1 MAQPLEK
8 SEIDEALKSL
18 EGWRYEDDH
27 LKRDFSFDD
36 FRESMTFITR
46 LSYEA
51 EDMVHHPEIFNV
63 YSTVNIA
70 LATHEADD
78 SVTEKDVE
86 LAGRIQT
93 IFNKY
98 FS

>member
-1 MAQPLEK
+1 MAQPLDK
-8 SEIDEALKSL
+8 SKIDDALTTL
-18 EGWRYEDDH
+18 DGWAYEDDQ
-27 LKRDFSFDD
+27 LKKEFSFDD
-36 FRESMTFITR
+36 FREAMTFITR

-63 YSTVNIA
+63 YSTVNIS

-78 SVTEKDVE
+78 SVTEKDIE
-86 LAGRIQT
+86 LANRIQT
-93 IFNKY
+93 VFKKH